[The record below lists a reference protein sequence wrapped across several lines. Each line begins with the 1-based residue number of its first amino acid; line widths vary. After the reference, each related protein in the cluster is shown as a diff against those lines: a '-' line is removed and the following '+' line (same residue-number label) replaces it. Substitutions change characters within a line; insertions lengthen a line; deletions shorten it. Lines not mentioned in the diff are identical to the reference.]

1 MSNQLVSQQPQ
12 RATVITST
20 ERDEEH
26 SKDEDATE
34 QQPIMEVN
42 QHTKEHLLR
51 SFISMKDVD
60 RRQLDDSF
68 ALPKVA
74 VTKTS
79 LLDAVVLVQ
88 CLKTP
93 NCLASLGSHSD
104 FEIGCPCP
112 LYRTTR
118 TDQQGEG
125 DNIRPG
131 GLYSG
136 VCHHPPE

>member
-88 CLKTP
+88 CLKNTKLLGKP
-93 NCLASLGSHSD
+93 WLAFRL
-104 FEIGCPCP
+104 
-112 LYRTTR
+112 
-118 TDQQGEG
+118 
-125 DNIRPG
+125 
-131 GLYSG
+131 
-136 VCHHPPE
+136 